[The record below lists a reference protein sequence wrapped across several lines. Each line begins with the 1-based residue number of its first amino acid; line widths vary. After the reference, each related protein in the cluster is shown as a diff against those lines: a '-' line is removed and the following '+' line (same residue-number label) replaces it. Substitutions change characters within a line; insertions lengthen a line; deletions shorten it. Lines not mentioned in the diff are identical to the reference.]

1 MKKLFTTILA
11 LGLLWCSNSFSQNCD
26 PNQYND
32 GMMVKEYE
40 AEYNYKAEEAY
51 SFGKKIQNILLK
63 KDLRGFIDLTIGDLR
78 TSLEQKYTENKSFK
92 NFFDDEKYKKIVDG
106 EVYCF
111 PLGSIDTLG
120 FWIGFGEL
128 TYTQEKNGKW
138 VVLEY

>member
-40 AEYNYKAEEAY
+40 AEYNYKSEEAY

>member
-1 MKKLFTTILA
+1 MKKLFTTILV

-92 NFFDDEKYKKIVDG
+92 NFFDDEQYKKIVDG

>member
-92 NFFDDEKYKKIVDG
+92 NFFDDEKYKKIVEG

>member
-1 MKKLFTTILA
+1 MKNILSIIV

-92 NFFDDEKYKKIVDG
+92 NFFDDEQYKKIVGG

-138 VVLEY
+138 VVLKY

>member
-92 NFFDDEKYKKIVDG
+92 NFFDDEQYKKIVDG

>member
-40 AEYNYKAEEAY
+40 AEYNYKSEEAY

-92 NFFDDEKYKKIVDG
+92 NFFDDEKYKKIVEG

-138 VVLEY
+138 VVLKY

>member
-92 NFFDDEKYKKIVDG
+92 NFFDDEQYKKIVDG

-111 PLGSIDTLG
+111 PLGSIETLQFKLG
-120 FWIGFGEL
+120 DDWNL
-128 TYTQEKNGKW
+128 TYTLQNENW

>member
-78 TSLEQKYTENKSFK
+78 TLLEQKYTENKSFK
-92 NFFDDEKYKKIVDG
+92 NFFDDEQYKKIVDG

-138 VVLEY
+138 VVLKY

>member
-40 AEYNYKAEEAY
+40 AEYNYKSEEAY

-92 NFFDDEKYKKIVDG
+92 NFFDDEKYKKIVEG